1 MTSQQRAIRASYD
14 KEYITVYQAFSAEIA
29 EAAVREQKLD
39 ASPAYDVYRGY
50 TWFKPSFCWMM
61 YRCGY
66 TYKDDQQSNVLA
78 LRIKHANFKKIM
90 QQAVLAEKPH
100 GKDCPIVQWDPER
113 SPRIGRLEYRS
124 LQVGMPRLLVKQWTE
139 EWVESVEDV
148 TKMARALKAKLDED
162 DKIAAEE
169 LVKSGLLPVERPYDM
184 PDSIRKKLEMD

>member
-29 EAAVREQKLD
+29 EAAVREQKID
-39 ASPAYDVYRGY
+39 ASPAYNVYRGY

-66 TYKDDQQSNVLA
+66 SYKDEQQSHVLA
-78 LRIKHANFKKIM
+78 LRIKHTNFKKIM
-90 QQAVLAEKPH
+90 QLAVLAERPH

-113 SPRIGRLEYRS
+113 SPRIGKLEYRS
-124 LQVGMPRLLVKQWTE
+124 LQVGMPRLLVKQWAE
-139 EWVESVEDV
+139 EWVESVEDI

-162 DKIAAEE
+162 DKIGVEE
-169 LVKSGLLPVERPYDM
+169 LVKLGLLPAERPYDV
-184 PDSIRKKLEMD
+184 PDTVRKKLEMD